1 MLQNS
6 NQEQSATTSRWTP
19 WQEGVAELFIA
30 LIFPHHGHCLLA
42 RVSYTQA
49 TVIHQHCTQPIDI
62 MRHKE
67 SHAKFAKIF
76 ELDFAFF
83 APLREPKL

>member
-1 MLQNS
+1 LDTL
-6 NQEQSATTSRWTP
+6 AKGHCRTFYR
-19 WQEGVAELFIA
+19 VD
-30 LIFPHHGHCLLA
+30 FPYHGHCLFA
-42 RVSYTQA
+42 RVRYTQA